1 MTETSTLPLSRFRVL
16 ELGSTIAGPFC
27 GRLLADFGAQVIK
40 VEEPTGD
47 TLRAI
52 GRQFHGKS
60 LYAASLFRNKSTI
73 AVDLRKPEGQEVVK
87 ALAAKCD
94 VVIENFRP
102 GMLESWGLGYQALKA
117 INPGIVLVRIS
128 GFGQTGPYSQRP
140 GYGVIGEAISGLRS
154 INGDPDRPPARMAT
168 ALTDYITG
176 LYGAF
181 GALVALLNRQ
191 FTGVGQEVDA
201 ALSECAFSFMDPYV
215 PVYEKT
221 GEIVHRSGS
230 RLPGANPNNL
240 YATKDQQFIHIAA
253 FSDPMYKRLCKAM
266 GQPELANDPKFA
278 LAQARNESMDELDDI
293 ISRWTTAH
301 TLAELEKVLEAAG
314 VPATRIFTIADIF
327 ADPHY
332 RARGMLVQAPD
343 EEMGTV
349 TLAAPVPRLSD
360 TPGRIAFAGRKIGQ
374 DTRKVLSEVAEYTD
388 EKIDSMIRAK
398 IVFETNSANDK
409 N

>member
-1 MTETSTLPLSRFRVL
+1 MTETSKLPLSKLRVL

-27 GRLLADFGAQVIK
+27 GRLLADFGAHVIK
-40 VEEPTGD
+40 VEGPTGD
-47 TLRAI
+47 ALRNI
-52 GRQFHGKS
+52 GHQYHGKS

-73 AVDLRKPEGQEVVK
+73 VVDLRKPEGQEVIK

-117 INPGIVLVRIS
+117 INPGIVLTRIS

-154 INGDPDRPPARMAT
+154 INGDPDRPPVRMAT

-181 GALVALLNRQ
+181 GTLVALFNRQ
-191 FTGVGQEVDA
+191 FTGLGQEVDA
-201 ALSECAFSFMDPYV
+201 ALSECAFSFMEPYV

-221 GEIVHRSGS
+221 GEIVQRSGS

-253 FSDPMYKRLCKAM
+253 FSDPMYKRLCTAM
-266 GQPELANDPKFA
+266 GQLELSNDARFA
-278 LAQARNESMDELDDI
+278 LAQSRNENLDELDDI
-293 ISRWTTAH
+293 ISLWTTAH
-301 TLAELEKVLEAAG
+301 PLIELEKVLEAAG

-343 EEMGTV
+343 EDMGTV
-349 TLAAPVPRLSD
+349 TLVAPVPRLGD
-360 TPGRIAFAGRKIGQ
+360 TPGLIAHAGHSVGQ
-374 DTRKVLSEVAEYTD
+374 DTRLVLREVAEYSD
-388 EKIDSMIRAK
+388 EKIDDLISAK
-398 IVFETNSANDK
+398 IVFENSSAINKD
-409 N
+409 